1 MAPRVLR
8 LGLVL
13 ALAAVVVVVAIVLS
27 SGGAKPAGPASGG
40 GGGKTSDAAQVA
52 TLFKGIPQSGVT
64 LGSPTA
70 KATLIEFAD
79 LQCPFCAEYSNQS
92 MATVVDDYVKTGK
105 IRYELRLRSFL
116 GPDSITA
123 AGAAAAAAKQD
134 KLFQFADLFYR
145 RQGPENS
152 GYVNDGF
159 LRAVATDAGVDPD
172 AALAAAKHA
181 KQEPLVAAAE
191 QKATALGS
199 NSTPDF
205 FLRLPSGR
213 LVPVAP
219 KDLTPAAIT
228 LALDQ
233 ALAQT

>member
-1 MAPRVLR
+1 MAPRLLR

-13 ALAAVVVVVAIVLS
+13 GLAAVVVVVAIVLS
-27 SGGAKPAGPASGG
+27 SAGAKPPSRASGG
-40 GGGKTSDAAQVA
+40 GGGKTGDAAQVDA
-52 TLFKGIPQSGVT
+52 LFKGIPQSGVT

-79 LQCPFCAEYSNQS
+79 LQCPFCGEYSNQS
-92 MATVVDDYVKTGK
+92 MATVVKDYVRTGK

-123 AGAAAAAAKQD
+123 AGAAAAAAKQN
-134 KLFQFADLFYR
+134 KLFQFADLFYK
-145 RQGPENS
+145 RQGQENS

-159 LRAVATDAGVDPD
+159 LRALATDAGVDPA
-172 AALAAAKHA
+172 AALAAARNAKH
-181 KQEPLVAAAE
+181 EPLVEAAE